1 MRKLIFCFAVQLI
14 MATLVIGQN
23 APNDAIRI
31 NQVGFYPN
39 APKVAVVQSDKATEF
54 TITSVA
60 GKKSVFSGTLS
71 PGIKSIYSDKIYK
84 TADFSSFTTPGKYVL
99 VVPAA
104 GLSYPF
110 EIKDEILHDVSKA
123 AIKNYYYQRLSIPLA
138 EKYAGKWKRA
148 AGHPDKKVLVH
159 ASAASATRPEGTMI
173 AAPRGWYD
181 AGDYNKYVVNSG
193 ITMGTMFSAYEDFEA
208 YYRTLDL
215 NIPES
220 GNAVPDLLDELLWN
234 LRWMLAMQD
243 PADGGVYHKL
253 TNAKFDGMVMP
264 DKATATRYVVQK
276 GTGAAL
282 NFAAVTAQAAR
293 IFKAYEK
300 QLPGL
305 ADSCL
310 KASIKAWQWAKT
322 NPAVQY
328 DQNELNKNF
337 DPDISTG
344 GYGDRRFDDEF
355 FWAGTELYLT
365 TKEVSYLNQDEV
377 TSSDSLALP
386 SWNQVRM
393 LGYYSLIRHQK
404 NIPVEIASPARM
416 KILSFADR
424 LVKGT
429 DGHAF
434 RTVMGTRKTDYVWG
448 SSSVA
453 ANQGVNLIVAYRI
466 SDNPKYL
473 HYAMANMDYLLGR
486 NGTGYSFVTGFGSKQ
501 VMHPHHRPS
510 EADGVV
516 EPIPGMLSGG
526 PNPGMQDKCTYAS
539 SVPEEAFT
547 DDVCSFASNEIA
559 INWNAP
565 LVYLTGA
572 IEALQSKA
580 KP

>member
-1 MRKLIFCFAVQLI
+1 MKRLILCFAAQLI
-14 MATLVIGQN
+14 VAAVAIAQKG
-23 APNDAIRI
+23 PDDVIRI

-39 APKVAVVQSDKATEF
+39 APKVAVVQSEKATEF
-54 TITSVA
+54 TIASVA
-60 GKKSVFSGTLS
+60 DKNMVFSGTLG
-71 PGIKSIYSDKIYK
+71 PGIRSLYSNKIYK
-84 TADFSSFTTPGKYVL
+84 SADFTGFTTPGKYVL
-99 VVPAA
+99 IVPGA

-110 EIKDEILHDVSKA
+110 EIKEAVLHDVSKV
-123 AIKNYYYQRLSIPLA
+123 AIKNYYYQRLSIPLV
-138 EKYAGKWKRA
+138 EQYAGKWKRA
-148 AGHPDKKVLVH
+148 AGHPDKKVLIH
-159 ASAASATRPEGTMI
+159 ASAASATRPEGTVI

-181 AGDYNKYVVNSG
+181 AGDYNKYIVNSG
-193 ITMGTMFSAYEDFEA
+193 ITMGTMFSAFEDYQE
-208 YYRTLDL
+208 YYRGLDL

-220 GNAVPDLLDELLWN
+220 GNDVPDLLDELLWN

-253 TNAKFDGMVMP
+253 TNADFDGMVMP
-264 DKATATRYVVQK
+264 DKATAPRYVVQK

-282 NFAAVTAQAAR
+282 NFAAVAAQAAR
-293 IFKAYEK
+293 IFRAYEK

-310 KASIKAWQWAKT
+310 NASVKAWQWAKS

-365 TKEVSYLNQDEV
+365 TKDISYLNQAEV

-393 LGYYSLIRHQK
+393 LGYYSLNRHEK
-404 NIPVEIASPARM
+404 NIPAGLASPVRT

-429 DGHAF
+429 DTHAL
-434 RTVMGTRKTDYVWG
+434 RTVMGKRKTDYIWG

-453 ANQGVNLIVAYRI
+453 ANQGVALIVAYHI
-466 SDNPKYL
+466 SGNSKYL

-526 PNPGMQDKCTYAS
+526 PNPGMQDKCKYTS

-565 LVYLTGA
+565 LVYLAGA
-572 IEALQSKA
+572 IETLVSK
-580 KP
+580 P